1 MTRQWYRSRRVRLCA
16 VACLCAA
23 VIAPATATTVV
34 PMTDDDMVRHAAHIV
49 EGVVKK
55 VESKWNADKTQIHTF
70 IDIGVTNQ
78 IKGKLPKAQSEIHL
92 RVLGGT
98 VDDITMAIVAAP
110 TFAVKEEVLLFLRP
124 NHEHWLFPIVGFNQ
138 GKLRIDTHPKT
149 GKKLILERKVTRD
162 AYVAGLAKTVAQQS
176 PKPKVNPTATKREG

>member
-1 MTRQWYRSRRVRLCA
+1 MTRQWYRSKRVRLCA

-23 VIAPATATTVV
+23 VIAPASATTVI
-34 PMTDDDMVRHAAHIV
+34 PMTDDDMIRHAAHIV

-55 VESKWNADKTQIHTF
+55 IESKWNVDRTQIHTF

-78 IKGKLPKAQSEIHL
+78 IKGKLPKAQQEIHL

-98 VDDITMAIVAAP
+98 VDDIAMVIVAAP
-110 TFAVKEEVLLFLRP
+110 SFDVKEEVLLFLRP
-124 NHEHWLFPIVGFNQ
+124 NHDQWLFPIVGFNQ

-149 GKKLILERKVTRD
+149 GKKMILERKITRD
-162 AYVAGLAKTVAQQS
+162 AYVAGLVKKVAQQS
-176 PKPKVNPTATKREG
+176 PKPKRNTNAAKREG